1 MNLSTLKPAKGS
13 RKTKKRVGRGPGS
26 GNGTTAGA
34 GNKGH
39 QARSGYTSSFKEG
52 GQMPI
57 YRRLPK
63 FGFTKPNAV
72 EPRTVSVG
80 QISEWLKKGKLVGND
95 VSLEALAKAGVSAKR
110 NLVKILGD
118 GDLTEAVTVTAHAFS
133 ESAKEKIEKAGGKI
147 IIAERTL
154 EEAAMMKSLP
164 PEKALVTPKKNL
176 EEERKAAKAARKAAA
191 KKAKR

>member
-13 RKTKKRVGRGPGS
+13 RKQKKRVGRGPGS

-63 FGFTKPNAV
+63 FGFTKPNRV
-72 EPRTVSVG
+72 DVSTVSLG
-80 QISEWLKKGKLVGND
+80 QISEWMKKGKLTNEIT
-95 VSLEALAKAGVSAKR
+95 LEALSKAGISAKR
-110 NLVKILGD
+110 NPVKILSD
-118 GDLTEAVTVTAHAFS
+118 GDLTEAITVTAHAFS
-133 ESAKEKIEKAGGKI
+133 EAAKEKIEKAGGKI
-147 IIAERTL
+147 IVAERTL
-154 EEAAMMKSLP
+154 EEAGMMTSLAP
-164 PEKALVTPKKNL
+164 DVALMTPKKNL
-176 EEERKAAKAARKAAA
+176 EEVKKAAKAARKAAA
-191 KKAKR
+191 KKAKK